1 MVCSLLSGF
10 LLLALC
16 MGLSM
21 LLHTVIDYWFLLLY
35 EISLHEVILSMDVWI
50 DASLGLLQVLL
61 P

>member
-1 MVCSLLSGF
+1 MCSLVSGF
-10 LLLALC
+10 ALLALC
-16 MGLSM
+16 VGLSM

-35 EISLHEVILSMDVWI
+35 EISLHEVILLMDVWI